1 MKNLFTLLL
10 WGLMLIVASC
20 NSDEKTIATESPV
33 KKDTIS
39 IFPVTDFLKGQ
50 LRELDSMPVTV
61 LRTVTVNGSTDSTW
75 LKRESIRLFA
85 LPFLARVIDS
95 ASVSSYFS
103 AKSFLDQTINA
114 FTLTYD
120 ANNNLPDSI
129 TLHHWS
135 VYIDPQTNQVQR
147 IYLVK
152 ENAKHNEGI
161 TTQLTWKVNEWC
173 SIRTITEKPGN
184 APDIREE
191 KLKWDFNN

>member
-10 WGLMLIVASC
+10 SGLMFIVASC
-20 NSDEKTIATESPV
+20 NSDEKTVSTESQV
-33 KKDTIS
+33 KEDTVS

-61 LRTVTVNGSTDSTW
+61 LKTVTRDGKTDSTW
-75 LKRESIRLFA
+75 QGRASIRVFA
-85 LPFLARVIDS
+85 SPFLAQVIDS

-103 AKSFLDQTINA
+103 AKSFLDQTITA

-120 ANNNLPDSI
+120 SNTNLPDSI

-152 ENAKHNEGI
+152 ENAKDNEGI

-173 SIRTITEKPGN
+173 SIRTITEKPGSN
-184 APDIREE
+184 PDIREE
-191 KLKWDFNN
+191 KLTWDFNN

>member
-10 WGLMLIVASC
+10 SGLIFIVISC
-20 NSDEKTIATESPV
+20 NSDKKTVSTESTA
-33 KKDTIS
+33 KEDTVS

-50 LRELDSMPVTV
+50 LKELDSMPVTV
-61 LRTVTVNGSTDSTW
+61 LRTVTVNGKTDSTW

-85 LPFLARVIDS
+85 SPFLSQVIDS

-135 VYIDPQTNQVQR
+135 VYIDPQTSQVQR

-152 ENAKHNEGI
+152 ENTKDNEGV
-161 TTQLTWKVNEWC
+161 TTQLTWKVNQWC
-173 SIRTITEKPGN
+173 SIRTIAEKPGN
-184 APDIREE
+184 APTIREE
-191 KLKWDFNN
+191 KLTWDFNN